1 MRNSKVIHTTSPSKS
16 SSRMREMAYARRL
29 KNRMSQQ
36 TGATEMVEK
45 MGMNLTTFFT
55 IYAKKALRERK
66 KPFEISAPAAL
77 DPSVVEQKLD
87 EADRLAAET
96 DLRYTSDEVFSR
108 VKGRN

>member
-1 MRNSKVIHTTSPSKS
+1 MTTVTLRFDDATK
-16 SSRMREMAYARRL
+16 REL
-29 KNRMSQQ
+29 D
-36 TGATEMVEK
+36 EMVEE

-66 KPFEISAPAAL
+66 IPFEISAPAAL

-96 DLRYTSDEVFSR
+96 DLLYTSDEVFSR
-108 VKGRN
+108 VRGRN